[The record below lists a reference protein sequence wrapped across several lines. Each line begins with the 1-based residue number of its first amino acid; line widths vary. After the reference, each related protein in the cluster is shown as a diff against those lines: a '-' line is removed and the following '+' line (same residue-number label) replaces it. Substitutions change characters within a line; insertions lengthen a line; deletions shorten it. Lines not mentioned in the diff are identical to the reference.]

1 MAKQFIVKDS
11 DIEKIDEDS
20 YKIFGSEVKHIQVLR
35 YNIGDKIKINGV
47 IYEIIKMTKKE
58 VYIKFIEK
66 HQIVKRNLE
75 VSLYVAV
82 LKNEMMDLAIKKAV
96 ELGVSRIIPFYSK
109 NVVVKLDDKE
119 MKKKEKYNKIAIE
132 AVKQCNRNDIPIID
146 DFKKL
151 EEIDFSNEEIVFL
164 AYEKEKN
171 SIKSVIQN
179 LKKLDYSK
187 IGIIVG
193 PEGGFDENEIQKLTK
208 FSNIQ
213 TVGLGTRILRAE
225 TAVISMISIIN
236 YEFEK

>member
-66 HQIVKRNLE
+66 QQIVKRNLE

-171 SIKSVIQN
+171 SIKNVIEN
-179 LKKLDYSK
+179 LKKIDYSK

-193 PEGGFDENEIQKLTK
+193 PEGGFEEDEIHKLVK
-208 FSNIQ
+208 YGNIQ
-213 TVGLGTRILRAE
+213 TVGLGPRILRAE